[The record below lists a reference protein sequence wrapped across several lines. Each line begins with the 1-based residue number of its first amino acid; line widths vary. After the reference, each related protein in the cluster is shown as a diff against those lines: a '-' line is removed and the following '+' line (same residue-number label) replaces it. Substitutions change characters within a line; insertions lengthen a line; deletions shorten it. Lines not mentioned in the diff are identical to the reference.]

1 MTVNSY
7 RLPAQ
12 IYKYICLNQGRLVPF
27 EELCIILFL
36 SGGGEPFSTEN
47 PVAEK
52 VQHTRIM
59 NALLFLSDINLI
71 ILDQATDSSTLNL
84 TIRN

>member
-36 SGGGEPFSTEN
+36 SGGGEPFSAEN